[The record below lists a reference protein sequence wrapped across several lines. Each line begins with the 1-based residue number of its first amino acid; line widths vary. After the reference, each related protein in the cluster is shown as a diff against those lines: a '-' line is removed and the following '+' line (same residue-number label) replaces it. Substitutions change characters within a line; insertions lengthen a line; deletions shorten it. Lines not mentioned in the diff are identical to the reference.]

1 MLYISRMKKTTF
13 VALLLLS
20 SQCFA
25 ENLNDSLQSIESKW
39 ASIYYSTPKQK
50 RGPEYCRLLDRTI
63 NLSRQHPKNAEPIIL
78 EAIIM
83 ATNADHQ
90 DAVSALES
98 IHKARDLLL
107 KAIEINPRAMNGS
120 AYVTLGTLYY
130 MVPKWPIAFGDE
142 ATARKMLQAALKI
155 NPNGIDSNYFY
166 GDFLLYNDRLNEAE
180 KYFKRAIASPARAE
194 QFYAD
199 NQLKEEAKL
208 ALKSTKEQKI
218 SSSKSLFASLFNS
231 ESVK

>member
-1 MLYISRMKKTTF
+1 MTPCK
-13 VALLLLS
+13 ALNPSGRL
-20 SQCFA
+20 FITA
-25 ENLNDSLQSIESKW
+25 RLNKNGDLNIADCWS
-39 ASIYYSTPKQK
+39 
-50 RGPEYCRLLDRTI
+50 RTI
-63 NLSRQHPKNAEPIIL
+63 NLSRQHPKNAEPIIW
-78 EAIIM
+78 EAIVK

-90 DAVSALES
+90 DAVSALEA
-98 IHKARDLLL
+98 IHEARDLLT
-107 KAIEINPRAMNGS
+107 KAIEINPQAMSGS

-130 MVPKWPIAFGDE
+130 MAPKWPIGFGDE
-142 ATARKMLQAALKI
+142 ATAEKMLQTALKI

-166 GDFLLYNDRLNEAE
+166 GDFLLSNNRLNEAE
-180 KYFKRAIASPARAE
+180 KYFKRAIAIPARAE

-208 ALKSTKEQKI
+208 ALKNTKERKI

>member
-1 MLYISRMKKTTF
+1 MKKTTF

-20 SQCFA
+20 TQCFA
-25 ENLNDSLQSIESKW
+25 EKLSDSLQSIESKW
-39 ASIYYSTPKQK
+39 GSIYYSTPKQK
-50 RGPEYCRLLDRTI
+50 RGPEYCRLLEQTI
-63 NLSRQHPKNAEPIIL
+63 NLSRQYPKNAEPIIL

-98 IHKARDLLL
+98 IHKARDLLI
-107 KAIEINPRAMNGS
+107 KAIEINPQAMNGS

-142 ATARKMLQAALKI
+142 ATAQKMLQTALKI

-166 GDFLLYNDRLNEAE
+166 GDFLLSNNRLIEAE
-180 KYFKRAIASPARAE
+180 KYFKRAIAIPARAE

-199 NQLKEEAKL
+199 TQLKEEAKL
-208 ALKSTKEQKI
+208 ALKSTIERKI

>member
-1 MLYISRMKKTTF
+1 MKKTTF

-20 SQCFA
+20 SQCVA
-25 ENLNDSLQSIESKW
+25 ENLNESLQGIEEQW
-39 ASIYYSTPKQK
+39 ASIYYKMPKQK
-50 RGPEYCRLLDRTI
+50 RGTEYRRLLERTI
-63 NLSRQHPKNAEPIIL
+63 NLSKQHPKNAEPIIW
-78 EAIIM
+78 EAIVK

-90 DAVSALES
+90 DAVSALKA
-98 IHKARDLLL
+98 IHEARDLLL
-107 KAIEINPRAMNGS
+107 KAIEINPQALSGS

-130 MVPKWPIAFGDE
+130 LTPKWPIGFGDE
-142 ATARKMLQAALKI
+142 ETAQKMLQTALEI

-166 GDFLLYNDRLNEAE
+166 GDFLLSNNKLNEAE
-180 KYFKRAIASPARAE
+180 KYFKRAIAVPARAE

-208 ALKSTKEQKI
+208 ALKNTKERKI
-218 SSSKSLFASLFNS
+218 NGSKGLFASLFNS

>member
-1 MLYISRMKKTTF
+1 MKKTTF

-25 ENLNDSLQSIESKW
+25 ENLNASLQSIESAW

-50 RGPEYCRLLDRTI
+50 RGPEYSQLLTKTI
-63 NLSRQHPKNAEPIIL
+63 NLSKQYPKSAEPIIW
-78 EAIIM
+78 EAIVK

-90 DAVSALES
+90 DPVSALEA
-98 IHKARDLLL
+98 IHEARDLLL
-107 KAIEINPRAMNGS
+107 KAIEINPQAMSGS

-130 MVPKWPIAFGDE
+130 MVPKWPIGFGDE
-142 ATARKMLQAALKI
+142 ATAEKMLQTALKI
-155 NPNGIDSNYFY
+155 NPDGIDSNYFY
-166 GDFLLYNDRLNEAE
+166 GDFLLSNNRLNEAE
-180 KYFKRAIASPARAE
+180 KYFNRAIAVPVRKE

-208 ALKSTKEQKI
+208 ALKNTKERKI
-218 SSSKSLFASLFNS
+218 NSSKGLFASLFNS
-231 ESVK
+231 KSVK

>member
-1 MLYISRMKKTTF
+1 MKKTTF

-25 ENLNDSLQSIESKW
+25 ENLKDSLQSIESEW
-39 ASIYYSTPKQK
+39 ASIYYSTPKQE
-50 RGPEYCRLLDRTI
+50 RGPGYCRLLDRTI
-63 NLSRQHPKNAEPIIL
+63 NLSRQHPKNAEPIIW
-78 EAIIM
+78 EAIVK

-90 DAVSALES
+90 DAVSALKA
-98 IHKARDLLL
+98 IHEARDLLL
-107 KAIEINPRAMNGS
+107 KAIEINPQAMNGS

-130 MVPKWPIAFGDE
+130 MSPKWPIGFGDE
-142 ATARKMLQAALKI
+142 ATAQKMLQTALKI

-166 GDFLLYNDRLNEAE
+166 GDFLLSNNRLNEAA
-180 KYFKRAIASPARAE
+180 KYFQRAIAIPARTE

-199 NQLKEEAKL
+199 NQLKEDAKL
-208 ALKSTKEQKI
+208 ALKNTKEQKF
-218 SSSKSLFASLFNS
+218 SDSKGLFASLFNS

>member
-1 MLYISRMKKTTF
+1 MKKTTF

-20 SQCFA
+20 TQSIA
-25 ENLNDSLQSIESKW
+25 ENLNQSLQSIESEW
-39 ASIYYSTPKQK
+39 AAIYYNTPKQK
-50 RGPEYCRLLDRTI
+50 RGPKYCRLLDKTI
-63 NLSRQHPKNAEPIIL
+63 NLSRQYPKNAEPFIW
-78 EAIIM
+78 EAIVK

-90 DAVSALES
+90 NPVSALES
-98 IHKARDLLL
+98 IHEARDLLL
-107 KAIEINPRAMNGS
+107 KAIELNPQAMNGS

-130 MVPKWPIAFGDE
+130 MSPKWPIGFGDN
-142 ATARKMLQAALKI
+142 ATAKNMLQTALKI

-166 GDFLLYNDRLNEAE
+166 GDFLLTNNELNEAE
-180 KYFKRAIASPARAE
+180 KYFKRAIAAPASKD

-208 ALKSTKEQKI
+208 ALNNTNERKI
-218 SSSKSLFASLFNS
+218 SNSKGVFASLFKQ